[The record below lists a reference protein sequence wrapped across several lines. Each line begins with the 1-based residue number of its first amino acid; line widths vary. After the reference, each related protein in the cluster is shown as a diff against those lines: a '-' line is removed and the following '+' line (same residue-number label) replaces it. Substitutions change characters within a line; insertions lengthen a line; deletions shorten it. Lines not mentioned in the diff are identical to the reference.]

1 MTTMAVTT
9 AANIRHWHTGGVCR
23 VLVCPHTPSMAVGGC
38 LVRWCRRYQRTL
50 LNGGRATK
58 TVVDDNVSG
67 LAEGVVGVAN
77 GIGKGNAVALG
88 VGDVGRQWFHAW
100 DRRVTERFTSGFF
113 FAVDAIGTVWPN
125 NTSQWKNWK
134 KNWNF
139 FQNVFNFCLTIIIET
154 FNTRQWATL

>member
-1 MTTMAVTT
+1 MYDDDGGDDCGGYSSLA
-9 AANIRHWHTGGVCR
+9 HWWCAPCTR
-23 VLVCPHTPSMAVGGC
+23 LPPHTLPPPSMAVGGC

-58 TVVDDNVSG
+58 TVVGDNVGG

-113 FAVDAIGTVWPN
+113 SRSRRDRHRVA
-125 NTSQWKNWK
+125 K
-134 KNWNF
+134 
-139 FQNVFNFCLTIIIET
+139 
-154 FNTRQWATL
+154 